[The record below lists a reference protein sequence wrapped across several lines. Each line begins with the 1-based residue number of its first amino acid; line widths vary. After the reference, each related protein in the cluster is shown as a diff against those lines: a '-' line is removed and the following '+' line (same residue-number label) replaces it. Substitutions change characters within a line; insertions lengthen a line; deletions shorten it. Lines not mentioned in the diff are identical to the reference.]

1 MWYKNELKD
10 YPNETRA
17 ALALFLPY
25 PGGMSARAF
34 DQAARAG
41 KLTGPALAWE
51 NTLLEACRL
60 LALST
65 PSGAFA
71 DVLRHA
77 RKVAAEADGR
87 KGCALDRLDPTLRS
101 ARAKYIRDDRARRSL
116 RRAFMQPPAS
126 GAVRRASGTGG
137 GAGAQRQRQSG
148 NAGLVRS

>member
-25 PGGMSARAF
+25 PGGISARAF

-41 KLTGPALAWE
+41 KLTGLALAWE

-60 LALST
+60 LTVST

-116 RRAFMQPPAS
+116 RRAFLLPPVS
-126 GAVRRASGTGG
+126 GAVRRLSGAGG
-137 GAGAQRQRQSG
+137 GPQRQRQSG
-148 NAGLVRS
+148 DEGLVRS

>member
-1 MWYKNELKD
+1 MWYQNELKD

-116 RRAFMQPPAS
+116 RRAFMLPPAS
-126 GAVRRASGTGG
+126 GAVRRASGA